1 MNHGINYSEPA
12 MTDMYR
18 SRRFNH
24 RSAKPGQI
32 YLRQPFY
39 YPSAV
44 KQGSPGPQILTLSDI
59 RASRSPYR
67 VSSSRS
73 RSTPFAS
80 SGAANPPDHVQGSLR
95 LKPLALA
102 SSLDHVMK
110 RVIARSIQQQGLS
123 ASGKHDISASNHL
136 DHYNASMDTM
146 HSISESP
153 RPLGASLP
161 TLVVLQRAQDK
172 VVQALV
178 QRDAIPAAPEH
189 SEDRVSGSY
198 RLRASRGMQRL
209 LARARGDKAQQS
221 GAGQIDT
228 EEIAEQVWRIMAE
241 RLVVEQERRGL
252 AKWP

>member
-1 MNHGINYSEPA
+1 
-12 MTDMYR
+12 
-18 SRRFNH
+18 
-24 RSAKPGQI
+24 
-32 YLRQPFY
+32 
-39 YPSAV
+39 
-44 KQGSPGPQILTLSDI
+44 
-59 RASRSPYR
+59 
-67 VSSSRS
+67 
-73 RSTPFAS
+73 
-80 SGAANPPDHVQGSLR
+80 
-95 LKPLALA
+95 
-102 SSLDHVMK
+102 MK

-123 ASGKHDISASNHL
+123 ASGKHDISASNPL

-153 RPLGASLP
+153 SGWAPHDRP
-161 TLVVLQRAQDK
+161 LVVLQRAQDK

-189 SEDRVSGSY
+189 SEDRYGVVSPPGQPGN
-198 RLRASRGMQRL
+198 ATA
-209 LARARGDKAQQS
+209 ARTGEGNKAQQS